1 MFPSTSLCSEL
12 TVYCYMHAH
21 TESLEREDHWLSY
34 SCERGDFAG
43 PFEIDL
49 RAPASF
55 GVVKAKRG
63 FRVRAVGGWGAR
75 CEGVLPKRFRG
86 MNQSRRIHRD
96 HELGWRAVRGGRVG
110 ERKRT
115 AYAC

>member
-1 MFPSTSLCSEL
+1 MFPSTSLYSEL
-12 TVYCYMHAH
+12 TVYCYMRAH
-21 TESLEREDHWLSY
+21 TESLEREDHWLDY

-63 FRVRAVGGWGAR
+63 FRVRAVGG
-75 CEGVLPKRFRG
+75 
-86 MNQSRRIHRD
+86 
-96 HELGWRAVRGGRVG
+96 
-110 ERKRT
+110 
-115 AYAC
+115 